1 MMYVVVFF
9 DYFVVVIWVN
19 SRAFCNL
26 LGFIV
31 CFKANFLCFWQFLS
45 LSTYSTRFYTFFES
59 RCEDPRYPPASSAP
73 WPVSHKFSS
82 SESTSFPTLSCLPLF
97 FSSYLP
103 LILSSFLFSSF
114 LFLASFFPLAFL
126 FSSLLLVPVAPLGSK
141 HDQGWHLNAIGTYLN
156 RGRMQVSD
164 SSASSSKYLQI
175 CNDMYTHT
183 SLVCCEGF
191 ASWNHC
197 HMRFPLCGIL
207 FP

>member
-1 MMYVVVFF
+1 
-9 DYFVVVIWVN
+9 
-19 SRAFCNL
+19 
-26 LGFIV
+26 
-31 CFKANFLCFWQFLS
+31 
-45 LSTYSTRFYTFFES
+45 
-59 RCEDPRYPPASSAP
+59 
-73 WPVSHKFSS
+73 
-82 SESTSFPTLSCLPLF
+82 
-97 FSSYLP
+97 
-103 LILSSFLFSSF
+103 
-114 LFLASFFPLAFL
+114 
-126 FSSLLLVPVAPLGSK
+126 LVPVAPLGSK

-191 ASWNHC
+191 ASRNHC